1 MSASIK
7 PKCPYCGSYFLS
19 SLDGEGLKKCIDCKR
34 EFSIVKLNVN
44 TTKAN
49 LK

>member
-7 PKCPYCGSYFLS
+7 PKCPRCGSYFLS

-34 EFSIVKLNVN
+34 EFSIVKLSKDAVK
-44 TTKAN
+44 TAKV
-49 LK
+49 